1 MSETG
6 STVRKILVGT
16 VVSNRMDRTAVVQIQ
31 RKFAHPVFKKYVS
44 KRVKYKVHDE
54 KNDLNVGDTVRIVET
69 RPLSKEKRWRLL
81 DIVERAAQ
89 DQDAIRGNEGQ
100 R

>member
-6 STVRKILVGT
+6 NTVRKILVGT
-16 VVSNRMDRTAVVQIQ
+16 VVGNRMDKTAVVQVQ
-31 RKFAHPVFKKYVS
+31 RRFAHPVFKKYVN

-69 RPLSKEKRWRLL
+69 RPLSRDKRWRIFE
-81 DIVERAAQ
+81 IVERASQ
-89 DQDAIRGNEGQ
+89 DQDLIRGKEG
-100 R
+100 

>member
-6 STVRKILVGT
+6 STQRKIISGT
-16 VVSNRMDRTAVVQIQ
+16 VVSNRMDKTAVVQVQ
-31 RKFAHPVFKKYVS
+31 RRFAHPVYKKYVS

-69 RPLSKEKRWRLL
+69 RPLSKGKRWRLL
-81 DIVERAAQ
+81 DVLERGPQ
-89 DQDAIRGNEGQ
+89 D
-100 R
+100 